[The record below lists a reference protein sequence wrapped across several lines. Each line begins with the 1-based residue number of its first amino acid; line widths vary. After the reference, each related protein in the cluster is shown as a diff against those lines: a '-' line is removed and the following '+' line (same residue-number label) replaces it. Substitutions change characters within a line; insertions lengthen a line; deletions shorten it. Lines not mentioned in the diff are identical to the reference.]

1 MIAVGWCWRRSADCL
16 IGPGRLITQVGGWEG
31 RGRWAGRRVTSW
43 IDESCKLTLVPR
55 VGPRGLCD
63 VFGREDMGYESYWA
77 EKGANHRDWAEK
89 GANGYAVALVLGTW
103 PEPIVRALCR
113 VIGEF

>member
-1 MIAVGWCWRRSADCL
+1 MDGGGSVTAVGWCWWRCADCL

-55 VGPRGLCD
+55 VGRRGLCD
-63 VFGREDMGYESYWA
+63 VFGREDMGYESGGTKKELIIGIGTKKELMGTWI
-77 EKGANHRDWAEK
+77 
-89 GANGYAVALVLGTW
+89 LSVLGTRLR
-103 PEPIVRALCR
+103 ESLS
-113 VIGEF
+113 F